1 MYACAKFAPPMS
13 DGTQACIEWAYINQS
28 LLPPLTVQESVIL
41 GMGFWT
47 VCIVAWGVKQLKD
60 AFI

>member
-1 MYACAKFAPPMS
+1 MS

-28 LLPPLTVQESVIL
+28 LLPPLTVEEAVLL